1 MLGVIH
7 DELYQQC
14 GVDQLG
20 RDDVIRNVVVNA
32 RVFLDVTALRTAW
45 VRWSR
50 FERGRERYRAMIQKQ
65 PSRMRDTNSAAM

>member
-1 MLGVIH
+1 MLDIIH

-32 RVFLDVTALRTAW
+32 RVFLDVTVLRTAW
-45 VRWSR
+45 HECDGDVLGGGGKGT
-50 FERGRERYRAMIQKQ
+50 ER
-65 PSRMRDTNSAAM
+65 